1 MKSIPSNAAPFGID
15 DSHYVN
21 QVVHTTNRRNSMNI
35 TAFGKASF
43 RNALIVAG
51 LVAGLGIGT
60 AYAADDASA
69 PKAHSDG
76 MGAAVSD
83 TAITAKV
90 KTKLMGDDRLKKS
103 DISVTTTNGV
113 VTLEGTATSSKAKSA
128 AGELTKSVEGVKSI
142 DNNLKVPGSSKAGAK
157 TKRTVSDSWITTKVK
172 SEILAD
178 SVSKGFNV
186 SVKTTHGVV
195 VLKGSLANQDAIDHV
210 KDVAG
215 KVDGVKSV
223 DTSGLTVEG
232 K

>member
-1 MKSIPSNAAPFGID
+1 
-15 DSHYVN
+15 
-21 QVVHTTNRRNSMNI
+21 MNI
-35 TAFGKASF
+35 TSFGKTSF

-51 LVAGLGIGT
+51 LVVGLGIGT
-60 AYAADDASA
+60 AYAASDDASA

-76 MGAAVSD
+76 MGAVVSD

-90 KTKLMGDDRLKKS
+90 KTKLMGDERLKKS

-113 VTLEGTATSSKAKSA
+113 VTLEGTASSSKAKSA
-128 AGELTKSVEGVKSI
+128 AGALTKSVEGVKSV
-142 DNNLKVPGSSKAGAK
+142 DNNLKTPGSSKAGAK
-157 TKRTVSDSWITTKVK
+157 TKRAVSDSWITTKVK

-178 SVSKGFNV
+178 SVSKGFDV
-186 SVKTTHGVV
+186 SVKTIHGVV
-195 VLKGSLANQDAIDHV
+195 VLKGSLPNQDAIDHV